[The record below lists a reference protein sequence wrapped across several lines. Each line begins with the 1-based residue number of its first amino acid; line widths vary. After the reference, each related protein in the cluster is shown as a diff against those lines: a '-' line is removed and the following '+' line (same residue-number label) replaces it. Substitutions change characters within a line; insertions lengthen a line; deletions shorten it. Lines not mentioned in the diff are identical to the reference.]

1 MEIEELLVKLNFN
14 GEEAKKGMNAVVS
27 DLHGISENAK
37 DSFLHAGSEVKSS
50 DTVMRM
56 GPLPGGSLEPSAT
69 VLAWV
74 TLPWLNLS
82 NASPKKVAMPNAFFR
97 WNV

>member
-37 DSFLHAGSEVKSS
+37 DSFLHAGSEVKSFKKLLHELS
-50 DTVMRM
+50 VF
-56 GPLPGGSLEPSAT
+56 GKKQLPCS
-69 VLAWV
+69 
-74 TLPWLNLS
+74 
-82 NASPKKVAMPNAFFR
+82 R
-97 WNV
+97 Y